1 MSLTK
6 ATFSMIEGAYTNVLD
21 YGAVGN
27 GTADDTSAVQAAF
40 DAGGVLYFPPN
51 YTFNCGQ
58 LNINNDLQIIGYGAT
73 LLHRANTAATG
84 VGLLK
89 MLGDNKLVVRGLTID
104 GNATNQTAT
113 YATYNMVWCSIGSME
128 LYDCW
133 IGNSKGHAIRTGN
146 IDDFDAAYFAHDVII
161 SNCKVVQSDVSNQS
175 GDCIRIERTRGDSNL
190 ITDNYVYGGLSG
202 IRSQLYCK
210 NLKFYANEVRNS
222 WADVGI
228 TAAMSENIAVIG
240 NVCAGHTLHGIEV
253 DACVTA
259 TVSGNTCSANTR
271 SGFFVTELGAA
282 SYANEPRFAGSIA
295 DGHGVDY
302 SAQTHSSPVVPNIDA
317 VFSGNVSEN
326 NGEADAFIG
335 TDGDIYTNN
344 TVNNPSTGAS
354 YLCQLYVNGG
364 TINSSKIIATN
375 NTFVCGASDE
385 YAVKFANYQFDA
397 ILNRNSLVNNPS
409 LGFSNYAVEGL
420 RDLNAA
426 NEFLQNP
433 SLRSVLLTDANDAT
447 SPTGW
452 AVTLTTSGATT
463 LEFKEIWGGG
473 AGTKIVKW
481 IARTDTGTLSVNLA
495 VNLYNSSGVY
505 VATIAPTTAVTL
517 TDQYQEFTQLVSTS
531 ASVGCEL
538 RPQIAIGSAGKTV
551 FISSLNVFS
560 TVD

>member
-6 ATFSMIEGAYTNVLD
+6 VTFSMIEGSYTNVLD

-40 DAGGVLYFPPN
+40 DAGGILYFPPD
-51 YTFNCGQ
+51 YTFSCGQ
-58 LNINNDLQIIGYGAT
+58 LNINNDIQIVGHGAT

-84 VGLLK
+84 VGLLE
-89 MLGDNKLVVRGLTID
+89 MLGDNKLVIRGLTID

-133 IGNSKGHAIRTGN
+133 IGNSKGHAVRTGN
-146 IDDFDAAYFAHDVII
+146 IDDFDAAYFAHDIII
-161 SNCKVVQSDVSNQS
+161 SNCKVVQSDAANQS

-228 TAAMSENIAVIG
+228 TAAMSENIIIE
-240 NVCAGHTLHGIEV
+240 NNLCAGHAAHGIEV
-253 DACVTA
+253 DACVNA

-271 SGFFVTELGAA
+271 SGIFVTELGAA
-282 SYANEPRFAGSIA
+282 VYTNEPRFAGSIA

-364 TINSSKIIATN
+364 TINSSKIIATD
-375 NTFVCGASDE
+375 NTFVCGSSDE

-397 ILNRNSLVNNPS
+397 IISQNVLINSPS
-409 LGFSNYAVEGL
+409 LGFSNYAVKGL

-433 SLRSVLLTDANDAT
+433 NLRSSALNDVNDPT

-452 AVTLTTSGATT
+452 AVTVATASP
-463 LEFKEIWGGG
+463 LILPFEGVWGGG
-473 AGTKIVKW
+473 ANTKLIKW
-481 IARTDTGTLSVNLA
+481 VARTDTGTLNVVLD
-495 VNLYNSSGVY
+495 VNLYDGAGVFVST
-505 VATIAPTTAVTL
+505 VAGPTTITL
-517 TDQYQEFTQLVSTS
+517 TSTYQEFTQLVPNS

-538 RPQIAIGSAGKTV
+538 RPQITLSGAGQTI
-551 FISSLNVFS
+551 FIASLNVFS
-560 TVD
+560 TLN